1 MNLNNLYAE
10 SGVGINPLC
19 EGCSILKINKSEH
32 CIVDYEDVKPV
43 DVLFVTESY
52 ACKNN
57 GKCIPLPKQ
66 AKDLI
71 EDIIVPL
78 KVSYAFSPSVKCPS
92 VRDDDMT
99 PSDREICRAHL
110 SHTIDSY
117 KPKLVFVC
125 GNLAMKMLIKKSG
138 ITNKRGSLYKYEDYN
153 VVPLYHPYQVVV
165 EPKNKFLFERDIK
178 NSVDK
183 YVFGNTTKADFDYT
197 LLSTMEDVEK
207 VCDEL
212 SQTSDDLACD
222 IETTGLNF
230 LTDTIMTIA
239 FSTHKGNWVIPIFH
253 RESPFTEDEGASIL
267 VTHVKW
273 VLENQSNKKILQNCK
288 FDIKFLLKYGISPVN
303 VYDTKIMAHLYN
315 EVLPKSLMDLV
326 KLFFPEELENF

>member
-52 ACKNN
+52 TCKNS

-92 VRDDDMT
+92 VKDADMT
-99 PSDREICRAHL
+99 PTDREVCRAPL
-110 SHTIDSY
+110 SRTIDNY

-197 LLSTMEDVEK
+197 LLSTMEEVEE

-212 SQTSDDLACD
+212 AQTSDDLACD

-230 LTDTIMTIA
+230 LTDTMMTIA
-239 FSTHKGNWVIPIFH
+239 FSTHKGNWVIPLFH
-253 RESPFTEDEGASIL
+253 KESPFTEEEAASIL

-273 VLENQSNKKILQNCK
+273 VLENQANKKILQNCK
-288 FDIKFLLKYGISPVN
+288 FDIKFLLKYAISPVN

-315 EVLPKSLMDLV
+315 EVLPKSLKDLV